1 MLKTFQNLT
10 QRQRIAL
17 IVLAAAMVGCLA
29 MMAVSPA
36 RSALTYFSPEYEAE
50 IAQTHIGVALT
61 ENGEIRSG
69 VGDLLGTKDEKVR
82 TYLLTNT
89 TTGEVDEYM
98 QPGQEYREA
107 LSVKNI
113 SEDGARAGEDVA
125 DQGMPEYVRLTVRK
139 YWAEGD
145 EGAQR
150 KSTALDPS
158 LIELTFD
165 ETSATCWVRSDE
177 ECTDERE
184 VYYYKTVLN
193 PGEAAAQ
200 PAITGITVSER
211 IVNTV
216 ESYENC
222 WLALDAQVDSVQ
234 VNNAEAAA
242 MSAWGIDVTK
252 FADQGL
258 DWSGEE

>member
-69 VGDLLGTKDEKVR
+69 EGDLLREEDRE
-82 TYLLTNT
+82 YLLFNT
-89 TTGEVDEYM
+89 ATEKTDEYM

-193 PGEAAAQ
+193 PGESAAQ

-242 MSAWGIDVTK
+242 VSAWGIDVTK